1 MVGWF
6 SFFGEGLH
14 GDPIGSGPYAH
25 GADGA
30 RQFECDVKRNVKS
43 YKIVHVGFT
52 TNALDHTLLHYN
64 NAQSIDSI
72 TSLHNTD
79 DNSYVR
85 ICFNTQ
91 ICARRSMT

>member
-1 MVGWF
+1 MFRFG
-6 SFFGEGLH
+6 FFGEGLH
-14 GDPIGSGPYAH
+14 GDPVGSGPYAH

-52 TNALDHTLLHYN
+52 ANALDHTLLHY

-85 ICFNTQ
+85 TYLFEHTNMCS
-91 ICARRSMT
+91 A